1 MSVVSQVILQA
12 DDELRYPTSG
22 ELKGIEEFLKTG
34 EKRMRIAQTFAENES
49 KIVDQASKQL
59 WKLHP
64 EYIAPGGNAFGSRE
78 RSLCLRDYGWYL
90 RLITY
95 GVIAGDKQPIES
107 IGLVGVREMYNAL
120 DVPVPGMADAIRCL
134 KDASL
139 GLLTAEDATEASP
152 YFDYIIQAMS

>member
-1 MSVVSQVILQA
+1 MSVVSQVILKA

-34 EKRMRIAQTFAENES
+34 EMRMRIAETLAENEK

-78 RSLCLRDYGWYL
+78 RSLCIRDYGWYL

-95 GVIAGDKQPIES
+95 GIIAGDKQPIES

-139 GLLTAEDATEASP
+139 GLLSVEDAQEAAP

>member
-1 MSVVSQVILQA
+1 MSVISEVILKA

-34 EKRMRIAQTFAENES
+34 ENRVQIAQTLAENEK

-95 GVIAGDKQPIES
+95 GIIAGDKQPIES
-107 IGLVGVREMYNAL
+107 IGLIGVREMYNAL

-139 GLLTAEDATEASP
+139 GLLTAEEAQQAAP

>member
-1 MSVVSQVILQA
+1 MSVVSQVILKA
-12 DDELRYPTSG
+12 DDQLRYPTSG
-22 ELKGIEEFLKTG
+22 ELKGIQEYLKTG
-34 EKRMRIAQTFAENES
+34 EQRMQIAQTLAENEK

-95 GVIAGDKQPIES
+95 GIIAGDKQPIES

-139 GLLTAEDATEASP
+139 ALLIEEEAQQAAP

>member
-1 MSVVSQVILQA
+1 MSVVSQVILKA

-22 ELKGIEEFLKTG
+22 ELKGVEEFLKTG
-34 EKRMRIAQTFAENES
+34 EQRMRIAQTLAESEK
-49 KIVDQASKQL
+49 KIVDQASKEL

-78 RSLCLRDYGWYL
+78 RNLCLRDYGWYL

-95 GVIAGDKQPIES
+95 GIIAGDKQPIEN

-139 GLLTAEDATEASP
+139 GVLSAEDAKEAAP